1 MSEKAKEVVAIAVRV
16 ETNPDSGNVYLVFK
30 IVDEGFK
37 ARIKKDWVEDVELKL
52 IGKNLVI
59 EE

>member
-1 MSEKAKEVVAIAVRV
+1 MSEKTKEVVAIAVRV